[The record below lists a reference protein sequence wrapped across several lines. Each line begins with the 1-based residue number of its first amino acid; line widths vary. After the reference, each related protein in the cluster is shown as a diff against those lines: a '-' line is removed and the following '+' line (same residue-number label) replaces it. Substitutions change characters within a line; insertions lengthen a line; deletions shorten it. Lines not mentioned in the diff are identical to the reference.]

1 MKSRL
6 NFRYL
11 TITILLT
18 SLFILVGV
26 PTVSAQNIPPA
37 IQAQVTSELQRRGL
51 SEQEVRTRLLK
62 EGIDFQN
69 IPKTEWPQYQKKV
82 MAILDKMQAEKKA
95 ASSAEKAAVTPI
107 IIEQAKPDSE
117 VAKPVVVQPV
127 TTKREVVAE
136 AAQRVIQTA
145 AEKEKGSAQ
154 IYGHSLFTNNTLA
167 VFRTTDGAHAPD
179 SYILG
184 AGDVIRVTIF
194 GASQADME
202 FTINKKG
209 YIQPTNMPKIFI
221 QGLTLRKA
229 RYLLLKRLST
239 AYTFQPDQFALTIAT
254 ARTVMINIYGEVK
267 VSGGFTLSA
276 LNSAFNALT
285 AAGGV
290 TNIGSVRNIQ
300 LIRGNKRTTMDL
312 YAFMN
317 DPTIK
322 DHFDLRENDIIYVPV
337 AKKLVS
343 VYGAVKRPMRYELLP
358 NESLKNLIRYAGGLK
373 VNAYP
378 NFVQIQRYVDGEVKL
393 KEFNL
398 SKVLSGKIKVKL
410 QNGDIVRIKSI
421 TQPLSQYVKITG
433 NIYYPGQYALNT
445 NSTLSKLLANAKP
458 TTDAKTDVI
467 FVDRTRP
474 DETVEVLT
482 VPWKQLQH
490 SGKDFTLMPRDVIK
504 VPSLVTYRDT
514 GTISVNGYVRAPF
527 TKSLALTDHLSIK
540 QAIEL
545 AGGLKPSAFP
555 VAYVFRKNLINPA
568 KMEYIRVDL
577 KNADNF
583 MLQPGDQLNV
593 YDNSSFTNVGEVQIL
608 GAVKKPVKFTFDP
621 SLTVQGLI
629 TAAGG
634 FNVGVAYNRVEV
646 FRTNISHTKETR
658 LTKITL
664 EVDSNYKVIHP
675 VNFNLQPYDMVVV
688 RLVPGFT
695 LGRTVEISGEV
706 NYPGAYSL
714 TSKQIHVSDL
724 VKMAGGLRDDADAR
738 GSRLFR
744 TYKNRGFITMDIAKA
759 IENKGNTKFDPFLF
773 NGDVINIEKREN
785 IVSIR
790 ETATNLSD
798 YPGMLNNG
806 IMNLVFQGE
815 KSARWYIRNYAGGFK
830 KRANKKSV
838 VVILKNGQVKLTRR
852 FMGIYSYPK
861 VETGSMVSLQMKPPK
876 EKRVQPKQK
885 TDWGKIWSTTLTA
898 VTTALTIFVL
908 VKQVKP

>member
-1 MKSRL
+1 MKTRL
-6 NFRYL
+6 NIRYIT
-11 TITILLT
+11 TIILLT
-18 SLFILVGV
+18 SLFILVGM
-26 PTVSAQNIPPA
+26 PMVSAQNIPPV
-37 IQAQVTSELQRRGL
+37 IQAQITTELQRRGL
-51 SEQEVRTRLLK
+51 NEQEVRTRLLK

-69 IPKTEWPQYQKKV
+69 IPKADWPQYQTKV
-82 MAILDKMQAEKKA
+82 IAILDKMQAEKKA
-95 ASSAEKAAVTPI
+95 AATSAKKAAVTPTI
-107 IIEQAKPDSE
+107 IKQAKPAS
-117 VAKPVVVQPV
+117 VFAQPIVTPPV
-127 TTKREVVAE
+127 TTKGEAVAE
-136 AAQRVIQTA
+136 AAQRVIQA
-145 AEKEKGSAQ
+145 AVKKEKGPAQ
-154 IYGHSLFTNNTLA
+154 IYGHALFTNKTLA

-209 YIQPTNMPKIFI
+209 YIQPTNMPKIFL
-221 QGLTLRKA
+221 QGLTLREA
-229 RYLLLKRLST
+229 RNLLRKRLST
-239 AYTFQPDQFALTIAT
+239 AYTFQPDQFALTITT

-267 VSGGFTLSA
+267 ISGGFTLSA

-343 VYGAVKRPMRYELLP
+343 VYGAVKRPMRYELLH
-358 NESLKNLIRYAGGLK
+358 NEGLKDLIRYAGGLK

-398 SKVLSGKIKVKL
+398 SEVLSGKIKVKL

-421 TQPLSQYVKITG
+421 KQPLTQYVKITG
-433 NIYYPGQYALNT
+433 SIYYPGQYALNK

-458 TTDAKTDVI
+458 TTDAKTDLI

-474 DETVEVLT
+474 DETVKVLT
-482 VPWKQLQH
+482 IPWKQLQR

-514 GTISVNGYVRAPF
+514 RYISVDGYVRAPF
-527 TKSLALTDHLSIK
+527 TKLLASNDHLSIK

-555 VAYVFRKNLINPA
+555 VAYVFRKDLINPA
-568 KMEYIRVDL
+568 KMQYIRVDL

-583 MLQPGDQLNV
+583 MLQPGDRLNV

-608 GAVKKPVKFTFDP
+608 GAVKKPLKFTFDP

-634 FNVGVAYNRVEV
+634 FNVGAAYNRIEV
-646 FRTNISHTKETR
+646 FRTKISHTEETR
-658 LTKITL
+658 LNEITV
-664 EVDSNYKVIHP
+664 EVDSNYKVISP
-675 VNFNLQPYDMVVV
+675 ANFNLQPYDLVVV
-688 RLVPGFT
+688 RFIPGFT
-695 LGRTVEISGEV
+695 LGRTVEISGEI
-706 NYPGAYSL
+706 NYPGAYAL
-714 TSKQIHVSDL
+714 TSRQIHVSDL
-724 VKMAGGLRDDADAR
+724 IKMAGGLRNDADAR

-759 IENKGNTKFDPFLF
+759 IENKGKTKFDPFLF
-773 NGDVINIEKREN
+773 SGDVINIDRREN

-790 ETATNLSD
+790 ETATHLSN
-798 YPGMLNNG
+798 YPGVLNNG
-806 IMNLVFQGE
+806 IMNLVFQGK
-815 KSARWYIRNYAGGFK
+815 KSARWYINNYAGGFK
-830 KRANKKSV
+830 KRADKKSV
-838 VVILKNGQVKLTRR
+838 VVILKNGQMKLTRR

-861 VETGSMVSLQMKPPK
+861 AETGSMISLQMKPPK
-876 EKRVQPKQK
+876 EKRVKPKEK
-885 TDWGKIWSTTLTA
+885 TDWSKIWSTTLA
-898 VTTALTIFVL
+898 AITTALTIFVL
-908 VKQVKP
+908 AKRL